1 MSFEKWLRRCVPIAL
16 AALFCII
23 GMLSLATIGRMQGN
37 ARVINYAGILRGA
50 TQRLVKQELRGV
62 PNDELIDYLENILT
76 EISTGEGENGLIR
89 LPDAEYQNLNA
100 QMRQAWEGI
109 KAEILQVRAGA
120 DKQRLF
126 DLSEDYFVLAD
137 QAVSASERYSEH
149 QVSKAKVTLIVL
161 NLCFVVLLS
170 LFFLYDRRQKKTQTA
185 LEVVENASRAK
196 SDFLSLMSHEIR
208 TPLNGI
214 IGMTEIAQMVPDDR
228 EKQADCLKKIGL
240 SSRYL
245 LALINDILDMS
256 RIESG
261 KVELEERRFD
271 LKDLFDHLYGMF
283 QQRAESA
290 SIDFHVDCSDLNTT
304 VVIGDDV
311 RLSQVLVNILSNA
324 LKFTPPGG
332 QISMKAWQVKLDADA
347 LSVEFIV
354 TDTGT
359 GIREEFQSRIFEP
372 FEQAESN
379 TTRQYGGTGLGLSI
393 CNSFVKMMG
402 GNISVRSKPGE
413 GSQFTVAL
421 TLARPAEQMPEQ
433 LDDSRQT
440 QQHTKQTA
448 HDLCGTRVLF
458 AEDNAINAEIVIT
471 LLELYGVRVSWVK
484 NGAEAVEAFKAAP
497 GDYTLI
503 LLDVQMPVM
512 NGLDAA
518 RAIRG
523 LGRAED
529 AAIPIVALSA
539 NVFKEDIDKAMDA
552 GMNEYLAK
560 PLNMEKLIH
569 TVRRYQKDFA
579 RPPESCAADN
589 SVSC

>member
-332 QISMKAWQVKLDADA
+332 QISMKARQVKLDADA

-579 RPPESCAADN
+579 PPPESCAADN

>member
-1 MSFEKWLRRCVPIAL
+1 MRFQKWLRRCVPIAL
-16 AALFCII
+16 AALFCVI
-23 GMLSLATIGRMQGN
+23 GMLSFATIGRMQGN

-50 TQRLVKQELRGV
+50 TQRLVKQEMRGV
-62 PNDELIDYLENILT
+62 PNDELIDYLESILT
-76 EISTGEGENGLIR
+76 EISTGEGEHGLIR

-109 KAEILQVRAGA
+109 KTEILQVRAGA

-137 QAVSASERYSEH
+137 QAVFASERYSEN
-149 QVSKAKVTLIVL
+149 QVSNAKITLIVL

-170 LFFLYDRRQKKTQTA
+170 LFFLYERRQRKTQTA
-185 LEVVENASRAK
+185 LEVAENASRAK

-214 IGMTEIAQMVPDDR
+214 IGMTEIAQLVPDDR
-228 EKQADCLKKIGL
+228 EKQADCLKKIEL

-261 KVELEERRFD
+261 KVELEECPFD
-271 LKDLFDHLYGMF
+271 LKEVFDHLYGMF
-283 QQRAESA
+283 QPRAESA
-290 SIDFHVDCSDLNTT
+290 RIDFHVDCSDLSATI
-304 VVIGDDV
+304 VVGDDV

-332 QISMKAWQVKLDADA
+332 QVSLEARQVKLETDA

-372 FEQAESN
+372 FEQAQSN

-402 GNISVRSKPGE
+402 GSISVRSKPGE

-421 TLARPAEQMPEQ
+421 TLARPAGQTPKS
-433 LDDSRQT
+433 LGDSNQT
-440 QQHTKQTA
+440 QQA
-448 HDLCGTRVLF
+448 ARDLCGTRVLL

-471 LLELYGVRVSWVK
+471 LLELYGARVSWVK
-484 NGAEAVEAFKAAP
+484 NGAEAVEAFKADPA
-497 GDYTLI
+497 DYTLI

-539 NVFKEDIDKAMDA
+539 NAFKEDIDKAMDA

-560 PLNMEKLIH
+560 PINMEKLIQ
-569 TVRRYQKDFA
+569 TVHRYQKA
-579 RPPESCAADN
+579 SA
-589 SVSC
+589 

>member
-1 MSFEKWLRRCVPIAL
+1 MSFQKWLRRCVPVAL

-290 SIDFHVDCSDLNTT
+290 SIDFHVDCSDLSTT

-324 LKFTPPGG
+324 LKFTPLGG
-332 QISMKAWQVKLDADA
+332 QISMKARQVKLDADA

-440 QQHTKQTA
+440 QQLTKQTA

-579 RPPESCAADN
+579 PPPESCAADN